1 MLKDWKT
8 KRERFGGRREKGLY
22 SRAFRAFK
30 MADVSGASSS
40 LSVWISCFTLIAMAE
55 SALYRV
61 FPESAAVLV
70 GHNVTMNCAFSGLSA
85 SDVVNWH
92 KYNPSEPDGK
102 PFHVSS
108 GSVVDPEFPRFSIV
122 GNNRSGEFNLR
133 VTNAQPADA
142 GNYRCGVFSFTD
154 TRDARLTVVVPPP
167 SSPVVL
173 GDLSPRA
180 AGKSLIL
187 SCRSEGGD
195 PLPTLAWYNGTQ
207 RLDLPREAMVEQAV
221 RRISLDLVISFLTKW
236 DNGANFSCES
246 DQGFP
251 FLTDPLVTSV
261 TIQVRYPPV
270 VKVPKMSV
278 VVTEG
283 QSANLSCEVDSNPR
297 ASLTW
302 WRLGDSSPQGPLG
315 RGSVLTLTNV
325 TSFDLGTYQCT
336 ARNGVKPDGFGT
348 MALDVRFPPLIKSV
362 FDEETT
368 VMYGQAGFSLNCQAE
383 GNPKPRV
390 RWRRIGTRV
399 FYENPLAFSEIG
411 YANEGAY
418 ECVANSKGFQ
428 AVSRST
434 FINVVGRPEVL
445 NVSSTVSV
453 TRGEPVSL
461 TCLIRS
467 DPTPDKITW
476 LWRGR
481 SGQRD
486 FDDKSKG
493 DVDVKT
499 VYGDK
504 IQSKLTI
511 SSATKDLAGTYMCKA
526 TNKFGSDLREFRL
539 TVSVSRVAVVG
550 VIAGSAAVGM
560 LLAVAAI
567 ITLSIRRGWIRRD
580 RKEKKSSKSESIAYC
595 ITRGSANKKKKNGS
609 PTKRSAIELQHF
621 EKPTIHSSPARR
633 DRNTYSIDLLHS
645 SDVERKIDYP
655 SNEKEQFYEEDI
667 CLQHS
672 PYRTGRQ
679 TKLDFTNRR
688 C

>member
-1 MLKDWKT
+1 MTASPVIIDFLARLKESCAIRQPEHRQYYYSPRKVLSDSIKGRIGRPSVNGSEADV
-8 KRERFGGRREKGLY
+8 REVSTATTL
-22 SRAFRAFK
+22 RAFK
-30 MADVSGASSS
+30 MADASGTFSSFS
-40 LSVWISCFTLIAMAE
+40 PWILCFTLIAMAE

-61 FPESAAVLV
+61 YPESAAVLV

-122 GNNRSGEFNLR
+122 GNNRSEEFNLR
-133 VTNAQPADA
+133 VTNAHLPMPE
-142 GNYRCGVFSFTD
+142 T
-154 TRDARLTVVVPPP
+154 TVPPP
-167 SSPVVL
+167 SPPVVL

-195 PLPTLAWYNGTQ
+195 PLPDLAWYNGTQ
-207 RLDLPREAMVEQAV
+207 LLDLPREAMVEENA

-236 DNGANFSCES
+236 DNRANFSCES

-251 FLTDPLVTSV
+251 GIADPQVTSV
-261 TIQVRYPPV
+261 TIQVKYPPV

-278 VVTEG
+278 VVAEG
-283 QSANLSCEVDSNPR
+283 QSANLSCEVDGNPK

-302 WRLGDSSPQGPLG
+302 WRLGDSLPQGPLG

-348 MALDVRFPPLIKSV
+348 MALDVRYPPLIKSI
-362 FDEETT
+362 FDDETT
-368 VMYGQAGFSLNCQAE
+368 VMYGQSGFSLKCQAE

-390 RWRRIGTRV
+390 RWRRIDTRM
-399 FYENPLAFSEIG
+399 FFDNPLLFPEIR

-418 ECVANSKGFQ
+418 ECVASSKGFKE
-428 AVSRST
+428 VSRNT
-434 FINVVGRPEVL
+434 FINVIGRPEVL

-453 TRGEPVSL
+453 TRGETVSL
-461 TCLIRS
+461 VCIIQA
-467 DPTPDKITW
+467 DPIPDDVSW

-481 SGQRD
+481 SGD
-486 FDDKSKG
+486 I
-493 DVDVKT
+493 DVKT
-499 VYGDK
+499 VFSDNV
-504 IQSKLTI
+504 QSELTI
-511 SSATKDLAGTYMCKA
+511 SSATKAHAGTYMCKA
-526 TNKFGSDLREFRL
+526 ANKYGSDLREFRV
-539 TVSVSRVAVVG
+539 TVSAVVG

-560 LLAVAAI
+560 LLAIAAI

-580 RKEKKSSKSESIAYC
+580 RKE
-595 ITRGSANKKKKNGS
+595 
-609 PTKRSAIELQHF
+609 
-621 EKPTIHSSPARR
+621 
-633 DRNTYSIDLLHS
+633 
-645 SDVERKIDYP
+645 SDVERKIDYS
-655 SNEKEQFYEEDI
+655 SNEKDQFYEEDI
-667 CLQHS
+667 CIQQS
-672 PYRTGRQ
+672 PCRRARQ
-679 TKLDFTNRR
+679 PKKDFSNRR

>member
-70 GHNVTMNCAFSGLSA
+70 GHNVTMNCAFSGLTA

-207 RLDLPREAMVEQAV
+207 RLDLPREAMVEQAA

-261 TIQVRYPPV
+261 TIQV
-270 VKVPKMSV
+270 K
-278 VVTEG
+278 
-283 QSANLSCEVDSNPR
+283 
-297 ASLTW
+297 
-302 WRLGDSSPQGPLG
+302 
-315 RGSVLTLTNV
+315 
-325 TSFDLGTYQCT
+325 
-336 ARNGVKPDGFGT
+336 
-348 MALDVRFPPLIKSV
+348 FPPLIKSV

-368 VMYGQAGFSLNCQAE
+368 VMYGQAGFSLKCQAE

-399 FYENPLAFSEIG
+399 FYDNPLAFSEIG

-539 TVSVSRVAVVG
+539 TVSAVVG

-679 TKLDFTNRR
+679 TKQDFTNRR

>member
-1 MLKDWKT
+1 
-8 KRERFGGRREKGLY
+8 
-22 SRAFRAFK
+22 
-30 MADVSGASSS
+30 MADASGTFSSFS
-40 LSVWISCFTLIAMAE
+40 PWILCFALIAMAE

-61 FPESAAVLV
+61 YPESAAVLV

-122 GNNRSGEFNLR
+122 GNNRSEEFNLR

-142 GNYRCGVFSFTD
+142 GNYRCGVFSLTD
-154 TRDARLTVVVPPP
+154 TRDAKLTVIVPPP
-167 SSPVVL
+167 SPPVVL

-195 PLPTLAWYNGTQ
+195 PLPDLAWYNGTQ
-207 RLDLPREAMVEQAV
+207 LLDLPREAMVEENA

-236 DNGANFSCES
+236 DNRANFSCES

-251 FLTDPLVTSV
+251 GIADPQVTSV
-261 TIQVRYPPV
+261 TIQVKYPPV

-278 VVTEG
+278 VVAEG
-283 QSANLSCEVDSNPR
+283 QSANLSCEVDGNPK

-302 WRLGDSSPQGPLG
+302 WRLGDSLPQGPLG

-348 MALDVRFPPLIKSV
+348 MALDVRYPPLIKSI

-368 VMYGQAGFSLNCQAE
+368 VMYGQSGFSLKCQAE

-390 RWRRIGTRV
+390 RWRRIDTRM
-399 FYENPLAFSEIG
+399 FFDNPLLFPEIR

-418 ECVANSKGFQ
+418 ECVASSKGFKE
-428 AVSRST
+428 VSRNT
-434 FINVVGRPEVL
+434 FINVIGRPEVL

-453 TRGEPVSL
+453 TRGETVGLVCIIQADPIPDDVS
-461 TCLIRS
+461 
-467 DPTPDKITW
+467 W

-481 SGQRD
+481 SGERD
-486 FDDKSKG
+486 FNDKTKG
-493 DVDVKT
+493 DIDVKT
-499 VYGDK
+499 VFSNNV
-504 IQSKLTI
+504 QSELTI
-511 SSATKDLAGTYMCKA
+511 SSATKAHAGTYMCKA
-526 TNKFGSDLREFRL
+526 ANKYGSDLREFRV
-539 TVSVSRVAVVG
+539 TVSVSRIAVVG

-560 LLAVAAI
+560 LLAIAAI

-580 RKEKKSSKSESIAYC
+580 RKEKKSAKSESLAYC

-621 EKPTIHSSPARR
+621 EKTTIHSSPSRR
-633 DRNTYSIDLLHS
+633 DRNTYPIDLLHS
-645 SDVERKIDYP
+645 SDVERKIDYS
-655 SNEKEQFYEEDI
+655 SNEKDQFYEEDI
-667 CLQHS
+667 CIQQS
-672 PYRTGRQ
+672 PCRRARQ
-679 TKLDFTNRR
+679 PKKEFSNRR